1 LAGFPIHAWRE
12 IIMTSAYV
20 LIKVGPEASFE
31 LLPAIREIKGVQ
43 QAHAIMGPID
53 GVAFVEV
60 ADLEEL
66 SECVMAIREVKGVES
81 TDTRL
86 AWPF

>member
-1 LAGFPIHAWRE
+1 
-12 IIMTSAYV
+12 MTSAYIF
-20 LIKVGPEASFE
+20 IKVGPEASFD
-31 LLPAIREIKGVQ
+31 LLSAIRGIKGVQ
-43 QAHAIMGPID
+43 QAHAIMGPTD

-66 SECVMAIREVKGVES
+66 SETVMAIRAVDGIDS
-81 TDTRL
+81 TDTRF

>member
-1 LAGFPIHAWRE
+1 
-12 IIMTSAYV
+12 MTSAY
-20 LIKVGPEASFE
+20 IFMKVSPEASFD
-31 LLPAIREIKGVQ
+31 LLSTVREIKGVQ
-43 QAHAIMGPID
+43 QAHAIMGPTD

-66 SECVMAIREVKGVES
+66 SETVMAIRAVDGIDA
-81 TDTRL
+81 TDTRF

>member
-1 LAGFPIHAWRE
+1 
-12 IIMTSAYV
+12 MTSAYIFMQV
-20 LIKVGPEASFE
+20 SPGASFD
-31 LLPAIREIKGVQ
+31 LLPAIREIKGVK
-43 QAHAIMGPID
+43 QAHAIMGPTD

-66 SECVMAIREVKGVES
+66 SETVMVIRAVDGIDA
-81 TDTRL
+81 TDTRF

>member
-1 LAGFPIHAWRE
+1 
-12 IIMTSAYV
+12 MTSAY
-20 LIKVGPEASFE
+20 IFMKVGPEASFD

-60 ADLEEL
+60 KDLEGL
-66 SECVMAIREVKGVES
+66 SETVMAIRAVPGVES
-81 TDTRL
+81 TDTRY
-86 AWPF
+86 AWPY